1 MNKNQ
6 IFKKGSTTYYFSSVF
21 FPKSVRDD
29 VFTLYAFVR
38 TADDYVDQIPQDVLG
53 FLEFKNKTHKAL
65 EGLKSQNPIIDDFVM
80 LANRKKF
87 ENKWTEAFLDSME
100 SDMKVRKYETFSDL
114 EKYIYGSADVI
125 GLMMAR
131 IMDLPEK
138 SLSTAQLL
146 GKSMQFINFIRD
158 IREDLDLGRVYMPQD
173 DIKKFGLSENL
184 SDLSENKIG
193 FENFIRYQIAKY
205 KIITKEA
212 EKGFAYIPPRLR
224 ASIMTAN
231 DMYKWTAKTIEKSPQ
246 IILEKKVKPSPIFVL
261 VTYFKNLLLSHLEN
275 QKAI

>member
-38 TADDYVDQIPQDVLG
+38 TADDYVDQIPQDVLS

-65 EGLKSQNPIIDDFVM
+65 EGLESQNPIIDDFVM

-87 ENKWTEAFLDSME
+87 EKKWVEAFLDSME
-100 SDMKVRKYETFSDL
+100 SDMKVREYETFSDL

-193 FENFIRYQIAKY
+193 FKNFIRYQIAKY
-205 KIITKEA
+205 KIITNEA

-231 DMYKWTAKTIEKSPQ
+231 DIYIWTAKTIEKSPQ
-246 IILEKKVKPSPIFVL
+246 IILEKKVKPSSIFVL

>member
-6 IFKKGSTTYYFSSVF
+6 IFKKGSTTYYFSSIF
-21 FPKSVRDD
+21 FPENVRND

-38 TADDYVDQIPQDVLG
+38 TADDYVDQIPQDKLS

-65 EGLKSQNPIIDDFVM
+65 EGGKSQNVIIDDLVL

-87 ENKWTEAFLDSME
+87 EKKWTEAFLESME
-100 SDMKVRKYETFSDL
+100 LDLEVKKYETFSDL

-131 IMDLPEK
+131 IMDLPDK
-138 SLSTAQLL
+138 SLPAAQML

-158 IREDLDLGRVYMPQD
+158 IGEDLELGRVYMPQD
-173 DIKKFGLSENL
+173 DLRKFGLLENL
-184 SDLSENKIG
+184 SNAKENKTG
-193 FENFIRYQIAKY
+193 FEKFICYQIEKY
-205 KIITKEA
+205 DNMAKEA
-212 EKGFAYIPPRLR
+212 ETGFAYIMPRLR

-231 DMYKWTAKTIEKSPQ
+231 DMYKWTSKIIEKNPQ
-246 IILEKKVKPSPIFVL
+246 IIFAKKVKPQPIFVL
-261 VTYFKNLLLSHLEN
+261 FAYLKNLLKSYLQN
-275 QKAI
+275 